1 MARSADDWGRVV
13 GDALNRWG
21 RRQPDPRP
29 AWLVPW
35 DDLTEQDKDAD
46 RTVGC
51 AVAARAQREAHD
63 ALVPVILDLTKALS
77 AICDSWE
84 QTGDVGVH
92 LFAAGRDAVT
102 RAERGAKG

>member
-1 MARSADDWGRVV
+1 MTNYTPGPWSWRKTSQPDNHDDGRHFHWWRLGNDRGGRVGMV
-13 GDALNRWG
+13 DHINHDDAALIAES
-21 RRQPDPRP
+21 P
-29 AWLVPW
+29 AL
-35 DDLTEQDKDAD
+35 L
-46 RTVGC
+46 
-51 AVAARAQREAHD
+51 EA
-63 ALVPVILDLTKALS
+63 LR